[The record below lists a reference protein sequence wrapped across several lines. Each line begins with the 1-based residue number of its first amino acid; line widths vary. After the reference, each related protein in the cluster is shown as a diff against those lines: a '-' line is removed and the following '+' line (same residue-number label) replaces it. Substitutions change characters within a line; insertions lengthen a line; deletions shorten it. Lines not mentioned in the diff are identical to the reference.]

1 LKVSCYRNYYI
12 DFNQILHN
20 DRDHQVVVVG
30 GPNGRPT
37 NPRWRTAAILKKN
50 VKSPYLCNRSTD
62 FDEIWHDDAHWF
74 LTADLLLKFY
84 FFLFLKIQDGGGSHH
99 EISQTLRYLRN
110 CLTDLYEIWYGGA
123 KWVSLTAQTVTN

>member
-1 LKVSCYRNYYI
+1 
-12 DFNQILHN
+12 
-20 DRDHQVVVVG
+20 VG

-62 FDEIWHDDAHWF
+62 FDEIWHDDAHWP

-84 FFLFLKIQDGGGSHH
+84 FFLFLKIQDGGGRHH
-99 EISQTLRYLRN
+99 EKSQTLRYLRN